1 MSVGRKEVWPPEA
14 YFEIVQL
21 ISEGVNLADAMGE
34 TRPAKTSFFN
44 RLREDSELAKA
55 YERALVMRAQ
65 GRISKIEEIVAK
77 FETGKID
84 PQSAKVA
91 IDAMKWLS
99 QKEDPKRYSDVQ
111 RAELSGPNGRDLIPD
126 QPRMSDFDLAR
137 LAAFYLTRG
146 DASRTAVDCGDLL
159 AIASDR
165 SPPIMI
171 AHNDPLLCSAVSRAV
186 SAFSAVLHEGGGL
199 PAFLRLLDASMTPDE
214 NAVIRNASDR
224 RITTELQAEVLK
236 RQAEGC
242 WPHAPGRRQVATA

>member
-1 MSVGRKEVWPPEA
+1 
-14 YFEIVQL
+14 
-21 ISEGVNLADAMGE
+21 
-34 TRPAKTSFFN
+34 
-44 RLREDSELAKA
+44 
-55 YERALVMRAQ
+55 MRAQ

-77 FETGKID
+77 LETGKID
-84 PQSAKVA
+84 PSSAKVA

-137 LAAFYLTRG
+137 LAAFYLTRA
-146 DASRTAVDCGDLL
+146 DANRAAVDCGDLSL
-159 AIASDR
+159 SPHR
-165 SPPIMI
+165 SPPR
-171 AHNDPLLCSAVSRAV
+171 HDRSNDPLLCSAVSRAV

-242 WPHAPGRRQVATA
+242 WPHAPGEGTRRQHEIRPAHQAQAANWPAPSHSRGSLTPLVRTRHRH